1 MSEIILLFAAWF
13 TSTISGIAGFGGSL
27 IMLPVA
33 AHYLGVKNSIPVLT
47 ISWLM
52 GNLSRAWFGYQ
63 DIQWKPVLWFSLGA
77 VPAAIAGS
85 FVFVELDANLIL
97 KSIGILLVGVV
108 LFRHSKFN
116 VQFKVSWMFPVGII
130 VGFLS
135 SVIGSAGP
143 IGATAFLGLNLS
155 PLAYIAS
162 EAVTAVIMHITKSVM
177 YGSFN
182 LLSYTDVVYGLILGF
197 AMVLGSWTSKKII
210 TALSRKWIL
219 YFIETLLVVVGIYM
233 FWKY

>member
-1 MSEIILLFAAWF
+1 
-13 TSTISGIAGFGGSL
+13 
-27 IMLPVA
+27 MLPVA

-52 GNLSRAWFGYQ
+52 GNLSRAYFGYK

-77 VPAAIAGS
+77 VPAAVAGS
-85 FVFVELDANLIL
+85 FIFVELEANLIL

-116 VQFKVSWMFPVGII
+116 VQFKENWMLPIGVI

-162 EAVTAVIMHITKSVM
+162 EAVTAVVMHVTKSIM

-182 LLSYTDVVYGLILGF
+182 FLSLTDIVYGIVLGM

-210 TALSRKWIL
+210 TTLSRDWVL
-219 YFIETLLVVVGIYM
+219 YFIEALLVVVGIYM